1 MYTENRDTVDV
12 ASRLLSSNYVKNTS
26 TALQLRRQLCD
37 GLSFNTQNRT
47 IMNFQNIMRLG
58 YIKDVVVMAWPYIAL
73 AATGAA
79 VTNKLLCLQG
89 SLKQVVNK
97 CDIWLNSELVCSES
111 NLEPYFGMCEQ
122 LKSEWYE
129 DESLSFC

>member
-1 MYTENRDTVDV
+1 MYANDSASRDTVDV

-58 YIKDVVVMAWPYIAL
+58 YIKDVVVMARPYIAKN
-73 AATGAA
+73 ADSTPS
-79 VTNKLLCLQG
+79 TDSKLC
-89 SLKQVVNK
+89 
-97 CDIWLNSELVCSES
+97 I
-111 NLEPYFGMCEQ
+111 
-122 LKSEWYE
+122 
-129 DESLSFC
+129 

>member
-1 MYTENRDTVDV
+1 
-12 ASRLLSSNYVKNTS
+12 VKNTS

-37 GLSFNTQNRT
+37 GLSFNTQSRT

-58 YIKDVVVMAWPYIAL
+58 YIKDVVVMARPYIAKN
-73 AATGAA
+73 ADNTASTDS
-79 VTNKLLCLQG
+79 KLCIQG

-122 LKSEWYE
+122 LKNERYE